1 MAIQAGIGF
10 ESQNPDHVYDDR
22 RPVLKFFEFNV

>member
-1 MAIQAGIGF
+1 MAIQAGVSVKG
-10 ESQNPDHVYDDR
+10 QNPDHIYHDR